1 MLRCIPGLELKELA
15 ESNWCCG
22 SAGIYNIVQPET
34 ADQLLQRKLDHIE
47 ASKATIVATGNPGCL
62 LQIQNG
68 AKDRGLSLRI
78 VHPITLLAEAYRRES
93 L

>member
-68 AKDRGLSLRI
+68 AKDRGLPLRI